1 MIVYLI
7 RHGQAENQSDSGR
20 DADRNLTDLGHRQAQ
35 AIAMFLADPD
45 SESPVRVLASPYSRT
60 QQTASAIWNAMDHPK
75 QSEERLAAHKSVPD
89 ILEVITDT
97 PVPVLA
103 VISHNPIISRTADVL
118 SAGPAAPNLYSMQ
131 PGQLIALKIDQSNP
145 LGSAQ
150 LITQFRLNDS

>member
-20 DADRNLTDLGHRQAQ
+20 DSDRNLTHLGHRQAQ
-35 AIAMFLADPD
+35 AIAMFLTDPD
-45 SESPVRVLASPYSRT
+45 SESPTRVLASPYSRT
-60 QQTASAIWNAMDHPK
+60 QQTAAPIWNALDHPK

-89 ILEVITDT
+89 ILEVITGT

-103 VISHNPIISRTADVL
+103 IISHNPIISRTADVL
-118 SAGPAAPNLYSMQ
+118 TAGPSAPNFYSMR
-131 PGQLIALKIDQSNP
+131 PGQLIALNIDQSNP

-150 LITQFRLNDS
+150 LITQFRLDD

>member
-7 RHGQAENQSDSGR
+7 RHGEAENQSESGR
-20 DADRNLTDLGHRQAQ
+20 DADRNLTELGHRQAQ
-35 AIAMFLADPD
+35 AIAMFLTDPD
-45 SESPVRVLASPYSRT
+45 SDTPVRVLASPYART
-60 QQTASAIWNAMDHPK
+60 QQTASAIWTSLDHPN

-89 ILEVITDT
+89 ILEVISDT
-97 PVPVLA
+97 PAPILA

-118 SAGPAAPNLYSMQ
+118 TAGPSAPNLYSMR

-150 LITQFRLNDS
+150 LITQFRLGD

>member
-7 RHGQAENQSDSGR
+7 RHGEAENQSESGR
-20 DADRNLTDLGHRQAQ
+20 DADRNLTELGHRQAQ
-35 AIAMFLADPD
+35 AIAMFLTDPESD
-45 SESPVRVLASPYSRT
+45 SPVRVLASPYSRT
-60 QQTASAIWNAMDHPK
+60 QQTASAIWSSLDHPN

-118 SAGPAAPNLYSMQ
+118 TAGPSAPNIYSMR

-150 LITQFRLNDS
+150 LITQFRLGD